1 MSNFFN
7 SPVVGIDVSADF
19 SYAAILA
26 PNGDIY
32 KKPFKIKHDV
42 NGFNHLVNEI
52 KKVEEEFNMKTAIFM
67 ESTGVYH
74 LSLFHYLNKYF
85 DNTFVIN
92 PLVTK
97 SNKNSGIR
105 KVKNDKKD
113 ALSIAT
119 IGKFQNIK
127 LSQQLSLNI
136 FLLKNLVR
144 EHYKLTDTSSTFK
157 KKLSADLRVIFPGYN
172 TIFSDSASKSS
183 IELLSQYPTPQS
195 ILEAPKENIIKIFL
209 NNSKKGIVWSEN
221 IYSKLIN
228 VANEAK
234 IIGLP
239 LDGLAV
245 KIASSITLIKT
256 LQSEIDTLLKQ
267 INTFIQSETF
277 PESIRNNIELIDS
290 IPGIGQLTAITIIAE
305 IGDIDGFLKPKHLVA
320 FFGIDSSVNELGNFK
335 GDDNKISKR
344 GTRIGRRALYAVAL
358 ASIRNNR
365 NGIPINKVLLDY
377 YQINLKGKKPKVSLV
392 AIMHKIINYIFAVLR
407 NQTPFEQ
414 RDPKIHKQMFLEN
427 NSLNKVALIIFQFL

>member
-1 MSNFFN
+1 MSKFFN
-7 SPVVGIDVSADF
+7 SPVIGIDVSADF

-26 PNGDIY
+26 PNGDIF
-32 KKPFKIKHDV
+32 KKPFKIKHDL

-92 PLVTK
+92 PLITK
-97 SNKNSGIR
+97 SNKNGDIR

-113 ALSIAT
+113 SLTIAT

-127 LSQQLSLNI
+127 LSQQLSLDI

-144 EHYKLTDTSSTFK
+144 EYYKLTDTCSTFK

-172 TIFSDSASKSS
+172 TIFSNSTSKSS

-195 ILEAPKENIIKIFL
+195 ILEVPKEDIINIFL
-209 NNSKKGIVWSEN
+209 NNSKKGISWSEN
-221 IYSKLIN
+221 IYYKLIN

-256 LQSEIDTLLKQ
+256 IQSEIDTLLEQ

-277 PESIRNNIELIDS
+277 PKSIRNNIELIDS
-290 IPGIGQLTAITIIAE
+290 IPGIGQLTAITLIAE
-305 IGDIDGFLKPKHLVA
+305 IGDNDGFIKPKHLVA
-320 FFGIDSSVNELGNFK
+320 FFGIDSSVNESGKFK

-344 GTRIGRRALYAVAL
+344 GTRIGRRALYTVAL

-365 NGIPINKVLLDY
+365 NGVPINKVLLDY
-377 YQINLKGKKPKVSLV
+377 YQINLKGKKPKIALV

-427 NSLNKVALIIFQFL
+427 NSLNKVA

>member
-144 EHYKLTDTSSTFK
+144 EYYKLTDTSSTFK

-320 FFGIDSSVNELGNFK
+320 FFGIDSSVNESGNFK

-365 NGIPINKVLLDY
+365 NGTPINKVLLDY
-377 YQINLKGKKPKVSLV
+377 YQVNLKGKKPKVSLV

-427 NSLNKVALIIFQFL
+427 NSLNKVA

>member
-1 MSNFFN
+1 MSKFFN

-32 KKPFKIKHDV
+32 KKSFKIKHNL
-42 NGFNHLVNEI
+42 NGFTHLVNEI

-74 LSLFHYLNKYF
+74 LSLFHYLNNNF

-92 PLVTK
+92 PLITK
-97 SNKNSGIR
+97 SNKNGDIR
-105 KVKNDKKD
+105 KVKNDKRD
-113 ALSIAT
+113 ALTIAT

-127 LSQQLSLNI
+127 LSQQFDPDI

-144 EHYKLTDTSSTFK
+144 EYYKLTDTCSTFK

-172 TIFSDSASKSS
+172 TIFSDSTSKSS
-183 IELLSQYPTPQS
+183 IELLSKYPTPQS
-195 ILEAPKENIIKIFL
+195 ILDAPKEDIINIFL
-209 NNSKKGIVWSEN
+209 TNSKKGILWSEN
-221 IYSKLIN
+221 TYSKLIN
-228 VANEAK
+228 VANEAL

-256 LQSEIDTLLKQ
+256 IQSEIDTLLKEL
-267 INTFIQSETF
+267 NTLIESETF
-277 PESIRNNIELIDS
+277 PESIRNNIILIDS
-290 IPGIGQLTAITIIAE
+290 IPGIGQLTAITLIAE
-305 IGDIDGFLKPKHLVA
+305 IGDINGFLKPKHLVA
-320 FFGIDSSVNELGNFK
+320 FFGIDSSVNESGNFK
-335 GDDNKISKR
+335 GDKNKISKR
-344 GTRIGRRALYAVAL
+344 GTRIGRRALYAVSL

-365 NGIPINKVLLDY
+365 NGIPINKILLDY
-377 YQINLKGKKPKVSLV
+377 YKINLKGKKPKISLV

-427 NSLNKVALIIFQFL
+427 NSLNKVA

>member
-1 MSNFFN
+1 MSKFFY

-26 PNGDIY
+26 PNGDVY
-32 KKPFKIKHDV
+32 KKPFKIKHEL

-74 LSLFHYLNKYF
+74 LSLFHYLNNNF

-92 PLVTK
+92 PLITK
-97 SNKNSGIR
+97 SNKNGDIR

-113 ALSIAT
+113 SLSIAT

-127 LSQQLSLNI
+127 LSQKLDLDV

-144 EHYKLTDTSSTFK
+144 EYYKLTDTCSTFK

-172 TIFSDSASKSS
+172 TIFSDPTCKSS
-183 IELLSQYPTPQS
+183 VELLSEYSTPKS
-195 ILEAPKENIIKIFL
+195 ILYAPKEEIIKIFL
-209 NNSKKGIVWSEN
+209 NNSKKGIVWAEN
-221 IYSKLIN
+221 IYSKLTNI
-228 VANEAK
+228 AEEAK
-234 IIGLP
+234 TIGLP

-256 LQSEIDTLLKQ
+256 IQSEINTLLQQ
-267 INTFIQSETF
+267 INTFIHSETF

-305 IGDIDGFLKPKHLVA
+305 IGNIDGFLKPKHLVA
-320 FFGIDSSVNELGNFK
+320 FFGIDSSVSESGKFK

-365 NGIPINKVLLDY
+365 NGVPINKILLDY
-377 YQINLKGKKPKVSLV
+377 YQVNMKGKKPKIALV

-427 NSLNKVALIIFQFL
+427 NSLNKVA

>member
-1 MSNFFN
+1 MSNYFYN
-7 SPVVGIDVSADF
+7 PVIGIDVSADF

-32 KKPFKIKHDV
+32 KKSFKIKHDL

-74 LSLFHYLNKYF
+74 LSLFHYLNNNF

-92 PLVTK
+92 PLITK
-97 SNKNSGIR
+97 SNKNGDIR

-113 ALSIAT
+113 ALTIAT

-127 LSQQLSLNI
+127 LSQKLNLDI

-144 EHYKLTDTSSTFK
+144 EYYKLTDTCSTFK
-157 KKLSADLRVIFPGYN
+157 KKLSADLRIIFPGYS
-172 TIFSDSASKSS
+172 TIFSDSTSKSS
-183 IELLSQYPTPQS
+183 IELLSQYSTPQS
-195 ILEAPKENIIKIFL
+195 TLEAPKEDIIKIFL

-256 LQSEIDTLLKQ
+256 IQSEIDILLEQ

-290 IPGIGQLTAITIIAE
+290 IPGIGQLTAITLIAE
-305 IGDIDGFLKPKHLVA
+305 IGDIDGFIKPKYLVA
-320 FFGIDSSVNELGNFK
+320 FFGIDSSVNESGKFK

-365 NGIPINKVLLDY
+365 NGVPINKVLLDY
-377 YQINLKGKKPKVSLV
+377 YQINLKGKKPKIALV

-427 NSLNKVALIIFQFL
+427 NSLNKVA

>member
-26 PNGDIY
+26 PNGDVY
-32 KKPFKIKHDV
+32 KKPFKIKHDL

-52 KKVEEEFNMKTAIFM
+52 QKVEEEFNMKTAIFM

-97 SNKNSGIR
+97 SNKNGDIR

-113 ALSIAT
+113 SLTIAT

-127 LSQQLSLNI
+127 LSQQLSLDI

-144 EHYKLTDTSSTFK
+144 EYYKLTDTCSTFK

-172 TIFSDSASKSS
+172 TIFSNSTSKSS

-195 ILEAPKENIIKIFL
+195 ILEVPKEDIINIFL
-209 NNSKKGIVWSEN
+209 NNSKKGISWSEN
-221 IYSKLIN
+221 IYYKLIN

-256 LQSEIDTLLKQ
+256 IQSEIDTLLEQ

-277 PESIRNNIELIDS
+277 PKSIRNNIELIDS
-290 IPGIGQLTAITIIAE
+290 IPGIGQLTAITLIAE
-305 IGDIDGFLKPKHLVA
+305 IGDNDGFIKPKHLVA
-320 FFGIDSSVNELGNFK
+320 FFGIDSSVNESGKFK

-344 GTRIGRRALYAVAL
+344 GTRIGRRALYTVAL

-365 NGIPINKVLLDY
+365 NGVPINKVLLDY
-377 YQINLKGKKPKVSLV
+377 YQINLKGKKPKIALV

-427 NSLNKVALIIFQFL
+427 NSLNKVA

>member
-1 MSNFFN
+1 MSKFFY
-7 SPVVGIDVSADF
+7 SPVIGIDVSADF
-19 SYAAILA
+19 SYVAILA
-26 PNGDIY
+26 PNGDVY
-32 KKPFKIKHDV
+32 KKSFKIKHDL

-52 KKVEEEFNMKTAIFM
+52 KKVEEEFNMKTGIFM

-92 PLVTK
+92 PLITK
-97 SNKNSGIR
+97 SNKNGDIR

-127 LSQQLSLNI
+127 LSQRLDLDV

-144 EHYKLTDTSSTFK
+144 EYYKLTDTCSTFK

-172 TIFSDSASKSS
+172 TIFSNSTSKSS

-195 ILEAPKENIIKIFL
+195 ILDTPKEEIIQIFL
-209 NNSKKGIVWSEN
+209 NNSKKGIVWAEN
-221 IYSKLIN
+221 IYSKLTN
-228 VANEAK
+228 AAKEAK

-245 KIASSITLIKT
+245 KIDSTITLIKT
-256 LQSEIDTLLKQ
+256 IESKINTLLEQ
-267 INTFIQSETF
+267 INTFINSETF
-277 PESIRNNIELIDS
+277 PNSIRDNIELIDS
-290 IPGIGQLTAITIIAE
+290 IPGIGRLTAITLIAE
-305 IGDIDGFLKPKHLVA
+305 IGDINGFLKPKHLVA
-320 FFGIDSSVNELGNFK
+320 FFGIDSSVNESGNFK

-377 YQINLKGKKPKVSLV
+377 YQTNMKGKKPKIALV
-392 AIMHKIINYIFAVLR
+392 AIMHKIINYIFAILR

-427 NSLNKVALIIFQFL
+427 NSLNKVA